1 MARSKALAPSPVNH
15 SYPLANALVVLSS
28 TAEYGEIEAR
38 TNEQQDHERTIES
51 LKQQY
56 DSNIDTMKQEFDK
69 NMETF
74 KQNYELKIEEM
85 KKSHE
90 QKVRELEVRLDVAR
104 TEVRVKENEF
114 NERLKDL
121 ENEKSEEHSITVVL
135 YEEKMHSLTEQVS
148 KLQATLKDVQDDYYD
163 FRNRAGA
170 DISSYKKKT
179 EQFEQKYRNELE
191 KNSRLV
197 AASQV
202 NRSIKNR
209 QNLPPRPR
217 SPAPVRRPQSI
228 LKKTSAYTDSELK
241 SLSFNRRNAVMCA
254 PGDYNEQDSY
264 EYNRMGH
271 SHRGS
276 HFDNRVTIS
285 ERGPSNFSHNAQTI
299 SELQPDNHYDS
310 RVIPELR
317 PNDCFENRKT
327 ISERRPLI
335 RFDNRETI
343 SELGSKLNFDNRAT
357 EQRATLHFDGRKNIY
372 DPCFYSNSDKSETIS
387 NFVST
392 DNSNNMVINS
402 EPGSTIRF
410 DNRAMISE
418 LGLPYRFARANPN
431 SNGRGNTT
439 LTQYPDDVR
448 EVYDSHLDTKTSTD
462 SAADS
467 TAISSATPMSVSG
480 AREEPMRVQD
490 NKGVKPSLLATP
502 KMFTDDENKAP
513 IVPAVKKRKLFSG
526 ISPLDQE

>member
-1 MARSKALAPSPVNH
+1 
-15 SYPLANALVVLSS
+15 
-28 TAEYGEIEAR
+28 
-38 TNEQQDHERTIES
+38 
-51 LKQQY
+51 
-56 DSNIDTMKQEFDK
+56 MKQEFNK
-69 NMETF
+69 NMENF

-135 YEEKMHSLTEQVS
+135 YEEKMHSLGEQVS

-170 DISSYKKKT
+170 DISSYKKKA
-179 EQFEQKYRNELE
+179 EQFEQKYRSELE

-217 SPAPVRRPQSI
+217 SPAPVRHPQSI
-228 LKKTSAYTDSELK
+228 LKKTSAYTDSEL
-241 SLSFNRRNAVMCA
+241 NRRNAVMCA
-254 PGDYNEQDSY
+254 PDDYNEQDSY
-264 EYNRMGH
+264 EYNRIGH

-276 HFDNRVTIS
+276 HFDNRVTIA
-285 ERGPSNFSHNAQTI
+285 ERGSSNYSHNGQKI
-299 SELQPDNHYDS
+299 SELQPDNRYDS

-327 ISERRPLI
+327 ISEQRPSI
-335 RFDNRETI
+335 RFDNRVTI
-343 SELGSKLNFDNRAT
+343 SELGSKPNFDNRAT
-357 EQRATLHFDGRKNIY
+357 EQRSTTLHFEGRKNIF
-372 DPCFYSNSDKSETIS
+372 DPCSYSNSDESETIS

-392 DNSNNMVINS
+392 DNLNNMVIHS
-402 EPGSTIRF
+402 EPGSTTRF
-410 DNRAMISE
+410 DNRAKISE
-418 LGLPYRFARANPN
+418 LGLPYRFVRVNPN
-431 SNGRGNTT
+431 SNVRGNTT

-448 EVYDSHLDTKTSTD
+448 EVYDSHLDTKTS
-462 SAADS
+462 DS
-467 TAISSATPMSVSG
+467 TTISSVTPMSVSG
-480 AREEPMRVQD
+480 AREEPIRVQD
-490 NKGVKPSLLATP
+490 NTGVTPSLLATP
-502 KMFTDDENKAP
+502 QIFTDEENKAA
-513 IVPAVKKRKLFSG
+513 IIPAVKKRKLFSG